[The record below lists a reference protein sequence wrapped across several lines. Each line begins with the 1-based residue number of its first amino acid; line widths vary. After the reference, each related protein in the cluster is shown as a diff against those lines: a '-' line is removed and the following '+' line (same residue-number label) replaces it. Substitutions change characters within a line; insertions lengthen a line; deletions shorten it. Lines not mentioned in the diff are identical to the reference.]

1 MLNEEAM
8 HTWGNGVYGNSV
20 LSAQFSKKV
29 FLSKVASLS
38 VEVFFSLSEKNQ
50 CHKGL
55 MKDYLF
61 L

>member
-38 VEVFFSLSEKNQ
+38 VEVFFFLN
-50 CHKGL
+50 
-55 MKDYLF
+55 KDCL
-61 L
+61 